1 MKSAYRF
8 SVAYFSLFGILLL
21 LSGLW
26 LFGSK
31 IGLTPDTVSAYY
43 LGSKEAFIQ
52 PKSTHGLLEIAVPHL
67 GAMGL
72 FIMVSVH
79 FLIFAPKERRRF
91 SLLLS
96 ITFFTAALLD
106 IFVPFAII
114 AGFPSFVWIK
124 IVALITLQLLGL
136 YLLWII
142 FSESLRTLYHHR
154 DI

>member
-26 LFGSK
+26 LFGLK
-31 IGLTPDTVSAYY
+31 IGLTPDTVAAYY
-43 LGSKEAFIQ
+43 LGSEEAFTQ

-79 FLIFAPKERRRF
+79 FLIFVPKERRRF
-91 SLLLS
+91 ALPLS
-96 ITFFTAALLD
+96 IVLFTAALLN
-106 IFVPFAII
+106 IFAPFAII
-114 AGFPSFVWIK
+114 AGFHSFVWIK

-136 YLLWII
+136 YLLRII
-142 FSESLRTLYHHR
+142 FSEALRTLYHHR